1 MADIDSILAQG
12 IGNSLLQGS
21 TARYHA
27 AETRRIQDEEEGR
40 RRAAPDIPAAM
51 GGDQAAL
58 GRVMTATPKLGQYLG
73 PFLAK
78 QTADQQA
85 KLLKTAEFAAGVGG
99 AIISA
104 PVTERAKLYEQA
116 KNDAAAQGIPTANWP
131 AQYDEGWTRMQVFHG
146 KGMLEHMTQGAPR
159 AKAAGAGGDA
169 FDAPSWSKGP
179 GPQSDATGTP
189 GVAAPPV
196 FAQAPGNTPP
206 GTFAPSDAAQEATQP
221 VQTAQASPPAPP
233 IDPQGN
239 STPIQMAAAGDR
251 VTYPNGT
258 YQSVGPQRPAGYA
271 PNSPDLIKQL
281 PPALQVPGAPN
292 APPEYW
298 RRLEPGVPTSG
309 AVPLGPQGNPILSLP
324 GTATAS
330 VGAAMPTSAVPAGPF
345 PAPATP
351 SPAPVPQEGVT
362 QGVPP
367 GFQPMGHRDPNGQL
381 VPALINGQPVHRNP
395 QTGEMILG
403 ESPPAEPVQ
412 MAQASPRVAPTPSA
426 PDAVVHEIPP
436 GYEPVRQKGIPY
448 VNKQGYIPLISQNG
462 PTILL
467 KPADQKAEKPQKQMI
482 DVMGPDGKTIVGQ
495 RNPAT
500 NEYKPITVT
509 PGTNSIDSK
518 ITGDDVY
525 QALIDDG
532 QPGRAAE
539 IKKIVEGDAAL
550 PSPNTRAPN
559 AVETRRL
566 AFQAGGPD
574 FNDALHGQ
582 RVQMKTAMSKGK
594 IGDALTA
601 QGTLFNHLNE
611 LQTIAEDLRNTPYP
625 IINKVGNILGLNTG
639 DPRVTNMAT
648 IKHRVNE
655 EAEKYFGGSGA
666 VTVSG
671 LAQAQKELNEA
682 QSPEQLQ
689 GSVEKLVKLIAGRQS
704 ELLGQINRGLAY
716 PKERQLAADD
726 LLTPEAKASRDKILA
741 NLPVGPANSI
751 GNKLSGSR
759 PEEAAAPKRLSPQDA
774 SKLAPGT
781 PFIGEDGI
789 PRVHH

>member
-27 AETRRIQDEEEGR
+27 AEARRIQDEEEGR

-78 QTADQQA
+78 QTAEQQA

-189 GVAAPPV
+189 GMAAPPV
-196 FAQAPGNTPP
+196 FAQATGNTPP
-206 GTFAPSDAAQEATQP
+206 GTFAPPDVAQATQP
-221 VQTAQASPPAPP
+221 VQTAQAAPVAPPA
-233 IDPQGN
+233 
-239 STPIQMAAAGDR
+239 S
-251 VTYPNGT
+251 
-258 YQSVGPQRPAGYA
+258 
-271 PNSPDLIKQL
+271 L
-281 PPALQVPGAPN
+281 
-292 APPEYW
+292 
-298 RRLEPGVPTSG
+298 
-309 AVPLGPQGNPILSLP
+309 PLGPQGNPILSLP

-330 VGAAMPTSAVPAGPF
+330 AGAAMPTSAVPAGPF

-362 QGVPP
+362 QGAPP

-403 ESPPAEPVQ
+403 ESPAAEPVQ

-500 NEYKPITVT
+500 NEYKSITVT

-611 LQTIAEDLRNTPYP
+611 LQTTAEDLRNTPYP

-716 PKERQLAADD
+716 PKERQLTADD
-726 LLTPEAKASRDKILA
+726 LLTPEAKVSRDKILA

-759 PEEAAAPKRLSPQDA
+759 PEEPAAKRLSPQDA